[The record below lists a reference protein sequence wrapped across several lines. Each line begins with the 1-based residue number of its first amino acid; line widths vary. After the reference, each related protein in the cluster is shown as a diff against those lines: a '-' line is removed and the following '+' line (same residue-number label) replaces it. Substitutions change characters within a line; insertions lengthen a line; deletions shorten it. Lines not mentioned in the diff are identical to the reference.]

1 VPAAAQQHEHELD
14 LYAAQKA
21 LAMDRMKPG
30 RERFLPFS
38 CTEHQAANNSN
49 NSRSSTPGS
58 TAVNQGEGIEL
69 KFFFIVLSARS
80 QNFANENFWGVVG
93 IWNMF
98 GIAQDF

>member
-1 VPAAAQQHEHELD
+1 MSPVTILVFCIQEETESTLRLLAEKDVPAAAQQQQHEHDLD

-38 CTEHQAANNSN
+38 CTDHQAAN

-58 TAVNQGEGIEL
+58 TAVNQGDDGIE
-69 KFFFIVLSARS
+69 F
-80 QNFANENFWGVVG
+80 
-93 IWNMF
+93 
-98 GIAQDF
+98 